1 VPNLLFKTQRSQSF
15 SGPLSPRASPVES
28 LWVVRRLAPGE
39 QGFTL
44 VELMIVVTIA
54 GILITLAEPSF
65 RNSVVNA
72 REAVLKQDLFTM
84 RDAIDQ
90 FRADRGKYPTTLLE
104 LKEVGY
110 LKRIPVDPFT
120 RSDGTWQE
128 IPDQVE
134 SGVFDVHSGSDLVAR
149 DGTPYNYW

>member
-15 SGPLSPRASPVES
+15 SGPLSPRAS
-28 LWVVRRLAPGE
+28 RLAPGE

>member
-1 VPNLLFKTQRSQSF
+1 MDKPMNFIFHRSD
-15 SGPLSPRASPVES
+15 LSPKAHRPSP
-28 LWVVRRLAPGE
+28 AQG
-39 QGFTL
+39 GFTL

-149 DGTPYNYW
+149 DGTPYNNW

>member
-1 VPNLLFKTQRSQSF
+1 MPNLLFKTQRSQSF
-15 SGPLSPRASPVES
+15 SGPLSPRAS
-28 LWVVRRLAPGE
+28 RLARGE

-90 FRADRGKYPTTLLE
+90 FRSDRAFP
-104 LKEVGY
+104 
-110 LKRIPVDPFT
+110 
-120 RSDGTWQE
+120 SD
-128 IPDQVE
+128 
-134 SGVFDVHSGSDLVAR
+134 SGQR
-149 DGTPYNYW
+149 